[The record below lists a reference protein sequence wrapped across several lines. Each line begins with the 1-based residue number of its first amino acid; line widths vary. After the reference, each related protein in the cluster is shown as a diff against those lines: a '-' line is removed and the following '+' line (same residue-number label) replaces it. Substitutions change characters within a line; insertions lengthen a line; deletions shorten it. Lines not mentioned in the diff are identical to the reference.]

1 MMLVGLV
8 GLEVG
13 EVQGFKGLKVQG
25 FKGSEVQ
32 RLKEGSQSIKR

>member
-13 EVQGFKGLKVQG
+13 EVQGFKG
-25 FKGSEVQ
+25 SEVEG
-32 RLKEGSQSIKR
+32 REPIYKEVIGNR